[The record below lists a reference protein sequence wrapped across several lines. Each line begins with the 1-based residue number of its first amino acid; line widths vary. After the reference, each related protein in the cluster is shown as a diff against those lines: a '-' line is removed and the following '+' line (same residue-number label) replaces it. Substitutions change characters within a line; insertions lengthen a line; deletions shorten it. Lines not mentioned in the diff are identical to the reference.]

1 MTSTTP
7 TFSFISS
14 SATLFFSSYARRF
27 THYYT
32 LYYEKNNIFRNIML
46 DEVSKEIM
54 KSVGI
59 TTEPLHGQLIP
70 REMLLNNSIYA
81 DIKKRIP
88 ELKKLFSSSAM
99 TSLQESAEANQKW
112 PLLNLVRQILHG
124 YKYEMKPIRKSDG
137 YTPEGV
143 KKYKRFFQIV
153 MSQSVLNAIDSDVHY
168 VEMTL

>member
-1 MTSTTP
+1 
-7 TFSFISS
+7 
-14 SATLFFSSYARRF
+14 
-27 THYYT
+27 
-32 LYYEKNNIFRNIML
+32 ML

-70 REMLLNNSIYA
+70 REMLLNDSIYA

-99 TSLQESAEANQKW
+99 TSLQESAESNQKW

-124 YKYEMKPIRKSDG
+124 YKYNMSPIRKSDG

-143 KKYKRFFQIV
+143 KKYKRFFQIS
-153 MSQSVLNAIDSDVHY
+153 MDSQTFHANHSDVHY
-168 VEMTL
+168 VEMTM

>member
-1 MTSTTP
+1 
-7 TFSFISS
+7 
-14 SATLFFSSYARRF
+14 
-27 THYYT
+27 
-32 LYYEKNNIFRNIML
+32 ML

-54 KSVGI
+54 KAVGI

>member
-1 MTSTTP
+1 MNTRY
-7 TFSFISS
+7 F
-14 SATLFFSSYARRF
+14 R
-27 THYYT
+27 
-32 LYYEKNNIFRNIML
+32 NIFRNIML

>member
-1 MTSTTP
+1 M
-7 TFSFISS
+7 
-14 SATLFFSSYARRF
+14 
-27 THYYT
+27 
-32 LYYEKNNIFRNIML
+32 

-70 REMLLNNSIYA
+70 RDMLLNDSIYT

-99 TSLQESAEANQKW
+99 TSLQESAETNQKW

-143 KKYKRFFQIV
+143 KKYKRFFEIV
-153 MSQSVLNAIDSDVHY
+153 MSQSVSNAAAHSDVHY
-168 VEMTL
+168 VEMTI

>member
-1 MTSTTP
+1 
-7 TFSFISS
+7 
-14 SATLFFSSYARRF
+14 
-27 THYYT
+27 
-32 LYYEKNNIFRNIML
+32 
-46 DEVSKEIM
+46 
-54 KSVGI
+54 
-59 TTEPLHGQLIP
+59 
-70 REMLLNNSIYA
+70 MLLNNSIYA

-99 TSLQESAEANQKW
+99 TSLQESAETNQKW

-143 KKYKRFFQIV
+143 KKYKRFFEIV